1 MYRTISDNIE
11 ELTLSNTNFRQVIST
26 SKEMQVVLMRLLPME
41 DIGMETHDSVS
52 QFIRVEKGEGIV
64 HIDYGEGL
72 NARAVRDGDFLF
84 VPSGS
89 SHNVT
94 NTSRVHPLM
103 LYTIYS
109 PPEHAYNRVDTH
121 KPVQ

>member
-1 MYRTISDNIE
+1 MYGTISDNIE
-11 ELTLSNTNFRQVIST
+11 ELTVSNTNFRQVITT
-26 SKEMQVVLMRLLPME
+26 SEEMQVVLMSLLPMQ
-41 DIGMETHDSVS
+41 DIGMETHDSAS

-72 NARAVRDGDFLF
+72 KARNVKDGDFLF

-89 SHNVT
+89 PHNVT
-94 NTSRVHPLM
+94 NTSRSHTLM

-109 PPEHAYNRVDTH
+109 PPEHARNTVDVY